1 MSNRPRPEIQ
11 SSLFDKTIEL
21 LGWVCLILLWI
32 ITIFSYARL
41 PEIIP
46 THFDASGKA
55 DDEGS
60 KMVLFFLPVIGT
72 LLFVVLTI
80 LNRYPHIFNYPV
92 AITEANAQKQ
102 YNNAQRMIKVL
113 KLILAVVFSILV
125 FLIYHAA
132 STANGSLGIW
142 FLPVVLGMILIPLG
156 YFIYKAVKEK

>member
-1 MSNRPRPEIQ
+1 MSPRPAPEIQ
-11 SSLFDKTIEL
+11 TSGFDKMIEL
-21 LGWVCLILLWI
+21 AGWVCLILLWI
-32 ITIFSYARL
+32 ITVLSYASL

-46 THFDASGKA
+46 THFNASGQA

-72 LLFVVLTI
+72 LIFVAMTVL
-80 LNRYPHIFNYPV
+80 NYYPHIFNYPV

-132 STANGSLGIW
+132 STDNGSLGIW
-142 FLPVVLGMILIPLG
+142 FLPAVLGMILIPLG
-156 YFIYKAVKEK
+156 YFIYKAVKQK

>member
-1 MSNRPRPEIQ
+1 MGTRPTPEIQ
-11 SSLFDKTIEL
+11 TSWFDKLVEV
-21 LGWVCLILLWI
+21 LGWFFLILLWV

-46 THFDASGKA
+46 THFNASGQA

-60 KMVLFFLPVIGT
+60 KMILFFLPVIGT
-72 LLFVVLTI
+72 LIFVGLTVL
-80 LNRYPHIFNYPV
+80 NQYPHIFNYPV

-102 YNNAQRMIKVL
+102 YNNAVRMLKVL

-132 STANGSLGIW
+132 STDNGSLGIW

>member
-1 MSNRPRPEIQ
+1 MGTRPTPEIQ
-11 SSLFDKTIEL
+11 TSRFDKMIEL
-21 LGWVCLILLWI
+21 LGWVCLILLWV
-32 ITIFSYARL
+32 ITIISYARL

-46 THFDASGKA
+46 THFNASGQA

-60 KMVLFFLPVIGT
+60 KMILFFLPVIGT
-72 LLFVVLTI
+72 LIFVGLTI
-80 LNRYPHIFNYPV
+80 LNQYPHIFNYPV

-102 YNNAQRMIKVL
+102 YNNAVRMLKVL

-132 STANGSLGIW
+132 STDNGSLGIW

-156 YFIYKAVKEK
+156 YFIYKAVKGK

>member
-1 MSNRPRPEIQ
+1 MSTRPTPEIQ
-11 SSLFDKTIEL
+11 TSQFDKLIEF
-21 LGWVCLILLWI
+21 LGWVCLILLWV
-32 ITIFSYARL
+32 ITIISYARL

-46 THFDASGKA
+46 THFNASGQA

-60 KMVLFFLPVIGT
+60 KMILFFLPVIGT
-72 LLFVVLTI
+72 LIFVGLTVL
-80 LNRYPHIFNYPV
+80 NQYPHIFNYPV

-102 YNNAQRMIKVL
+102 YNNAVRMLKVL

-132 STANGSLGIW
+132 STDNGSLGIW

-156 YFIYKAVKEK
+156 YFVYKAVKGK

>member
-1 MSNRPRPEIQ
+1 MSSRPAPEIQ
-11 SSLFDKTIEL
+11 TSGFDKMIEL
-21 LGWVCLILLWI
+21 AGWGCLILLWI

-46 THFDASGKA
+46 THFDASGQA

-92 AITEANAQKQ
+92 AITADNAQKQ
-102 YNNAQRMIKVL
+102 YSNAVRMIKIL
-113 KLILAVVFSILV
+113 KLSIVVTFTILV
-125 FLIYHAA
+125 LLISGAA
-132 STANGSLGIW
+132 SSGNGSLGIW
-142 FLPVVLGMILIPLG
+142 FLPVVLALVFVPIAFFL
-156 YFIYKAVKEK
+156 YKAYKEK